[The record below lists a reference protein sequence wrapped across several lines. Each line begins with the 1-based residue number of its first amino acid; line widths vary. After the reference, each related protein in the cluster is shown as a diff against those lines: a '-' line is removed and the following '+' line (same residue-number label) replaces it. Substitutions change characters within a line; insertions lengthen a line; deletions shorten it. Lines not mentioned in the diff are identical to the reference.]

1 MPSLPPNSVRS
12 AARLAAPICA
22 ALLCCACG
30 SAIRPPP
37 PSTDAD
43 EDVFREHVRVL
54 ASDEFAGRKPA
65 TIGEEKTVAYL
76 VAQFRRL
83 KLKPGNG
90 ASYLQS
96 VPMVELTPGSDAR
109 LTISGASG
117 TQVLTYGR
125 DMVVWTKRVQPTA
138 GLSHSELVF
147 AGYGIVAPEY
157 GWDDYA
163 GIDVRGKTVMLL
175 VNDPG
180 HADIEG
186 GLFKGR
192 TMTYYGRWVYKLE
205 EAARHGAGG
214 VLLIH
219 DKDAAGYDWPVVQSG
234 WTGPQLDL
242 VAADGNAGRAA
253 IEAWVSNAAA
263 RRIFA
268 GAGVDYAAMTAAAA
282 KRGFRAVPLG
292 QTVDAEVHND
302 IRRFSSSNVVALLPG
317 RRNASEYI
325 VYSAHWD
332 HLGRVSSPQGDTIYH
347 GAVDNASGVAGLLTL
362 AQSFVRTLPPPDRSI
377 VFVAFTG
384 EEDGLLGSRYY
395 VDNPL
400 FPLDDTMA
408 DINMDA
414 LHIGGPTRDVTVFGF
429 GQSDLEGVLRDV
441 AALQGRELH
450 ADPNPELGEY
460 YRSDNLSFARG
471 GVPALYAVGGVDDSA
486 RGPVWGQAQLDDYR
500 EHRYHQPG
508 DVYTPEWD
516 VRGTMDDLNLY
527 YRIGMRLTQLRRFP
541 NWYRNSEFRNPQ
553 GRGRDAGARGN

>member
-377 VFVAFTG
+377 VFLAFTG
-384 EEDGLLGSRYY
+384 EEAGLLGSRYY
-395 VDNPL
+395 VENPL
-400 FPLDDTMA
+400 FPLAQTVA
-408 DINMDA
+408 DINVDS
-414 LHIGGPTRDVTVFGF
+414 LHVGGPTRDVSVIGF
-429 GQSDLEGVLRDV
+429 GQSELEGLLRDA

-450 ADPNPELGEY
+450 ADVRPEDGGY
-460 YRSDNLSFARG
+460 FRSDDFSFAQA
-471 GVPALYAVGGVDDSA
+471 GVPALYAVAGSDDAA
-486 RGPVWGQAQLDDYR
+486 RGPAWGQAQIDDYYAR
-500 EHRYHQPG
+500 RYRRSA
-508 DVYTPEWD
+508 DVYSEDWD
-516 VRGTMDDLNLY
+516 VRAMLEDFTLY
-527 YRIGMRLTQLRRFP
+527 YRVGLRLAQTRHFP
-541 NWYRNSEFRNPQ
+541 NWLAGSEFRAA
-553 GRGRDAGARGN
+553 RERTRDSIFD